1 MAEKQIKSKERVAE
15 HGEVFTSDKE
25 VNAMLDLVKDE
36 TERIDSTFLEPA
48 CGEGAFLIKI
58 LERKM
63 NIVKKKYGNNEHDYE
78 KYAVLALTS
87 LYGVDLMSD
96 NAQICRNRL
105 FEYWDKQYT
114 RNCKSIANDSVREA
128 ARFILEKNILVGNA
142 LTLKMVDDKQNDLDE
157 PIIFAEWTLVT
168 GTKMKRRNFRM
179 DVMLEAEDD
188 FAKLKSGEKYSISYS
203 LFDDDVDRAR
213 KIDYYEHDPVT
224 NEIIPTP
231 LKEYKLVNYWE
242 VQNNE

>member
-1 MAEKQIKSKERVAE
+1 MADKQIKSKERVAE
-15 HGEVFTSDKE
+15 HGEVFTAERE

-63 NIVKKKYGNNEHDYE
+63 DVVKKKYGSNEHDYE
-78 KYAVLALTS
+78 KYAILALTS
-87 LYGVDLMSD
+87 LYGVELMSD

-105 FEYWDKQYT
+105 YDYWDKQYT
-114 RNCKSIANDSVREA
+114 KNCKNIANDTVRA
-128 ARFILEKNILVGNA
+128 SARYILEKNILVGDA
-142 LTLKMVDDKQNDLDE
+142 LTLKMVDDKQEDLDE

-179 DVMLEAEDD
+179 DVMLKAEDD
-188 FAKLKSGEKYSISYS
+188 FAKLKSGERYSITYS
-203 LFDDDVDRAR
+203 LFDDEVDEAG
-213 KIDYYEHDPVT
+213 KLDYYTTDPIT

-242 VQNNE
+242 IQNYE

>member
-1 MAEKQIKSKERVAE
+1 MADKQIKSKERVAE
-15 HGEVFTSDKE
+15 HGEVFTAERE

-63 NIVKKKYGNNEHDYE
+63 DIVKKKYGNNEHDYE
-78 KYAVLALTS
+78 KYAILALTS
-87 LYGVDLMSD
+87 LYGVDLMAD
-96 NAQICRNRL
+96 NAQICRDRL
-105 FEYWDKQYT
+105 FEYWNKQYT
-114 RNCKSIANDSVREA
+114 KNCKSIANDTVRA
-128 ARFILEKNILVGNA
+128 SARYILEKNILIGNA
-142 LTLKMVDDKQNDLDE
+142 LTLKMVDDNQKDLNE
-157 PIIFAEWTLVT
+157 PIIFAEWSLIT

-179 DVMLEAEDD
+179 DVMLEAEESNKNLALDLFGD
-188 FAKLKSGEKYSISYS
+188 GNVESYQNFARDS
-203 LFDDDVDRAR
+203 
-213 KIDYYEHDPVT
+213 VT

-242 VQNNE
+242 IQNNE

>member
-1 MAEKQIKSKERVAE
+1 MADKQIKSKERVAE
-15 HGEVFTSDKE
+15 HGEVFTAERE

-63 NIVKKKYGNNEHDYE
+63 DIVKKKYGNNEHDYE
-78 KYAVLALTS
+78 KYAILALTS
-87 LYGVDLMSD
+87 LYGVDLMAD
-96 NAQICRNRL
+96 NAQICRDRL
-105 FEYWDKQYT
+105 FEYWNKQYT
-114 RNCKSIANDSVREA
+114 KNCKSIANDTVRA
-128 ARFILEKNILVGNA
+128 SARYILEKNILIGNA
-142 LTLKMVDDKQNDLDE
+142 LTLKMVDDNQKDLNE
-157 PIIFAEWTLVT
+157 PIIFAELSLIT

-179 DVMLEAEDD
+179 DVMLEAEESNKNLALDLFGD
-188 FAKLKSGEKYSISYS
+188 GNVESYQNFARDS
-203 LFDDDVDRAR
+203 
-213 KIDYYEHDPVT
+213 VT

-242 VQNNE
+242 IQNNE